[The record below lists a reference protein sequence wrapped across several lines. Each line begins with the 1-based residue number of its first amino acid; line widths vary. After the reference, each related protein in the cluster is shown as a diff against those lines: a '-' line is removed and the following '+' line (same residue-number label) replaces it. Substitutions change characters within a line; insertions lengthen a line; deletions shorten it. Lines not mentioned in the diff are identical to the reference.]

1 MLVGERMT
9 RHPITIGPDTSVAD
23 ALKWMHE
30 EDVRRFPVVDKKTG
44 KLIGIVTEKDL
55 LYASPSPATS
65 LSVHELNY
73 LLAKLTVEKV
83 MSADLATVAE
93 DTLIEEA
100 ALLMIDRKVGALPV
114 MRGEQLVG
122 IITETDIFK
131 TFIEL
136 FAAREEGVRLTLLVP
151 ERKGQLV
158 AIAQA
163 IANAGGNIIAL
174 GTFQGEDMSNRLLTI
189 KVVEAQREVLVEQMQ
204 QLGVDV
210 IDVRECLLALAC

>member
-9 RHPITIGPDTSVAD
+9 RHPITIGPDRSVAD
-23 ALKWMHE
+23 ALKLMRQE
-30 EDVRRFPVVDKKTG
+30 NVRRFPVVDEKTG
-44 KLIGIVTEKDL
+44 ELIGIVTEKDL

-73 LLAKLTVEKV
+73 LLARLTVERV
-83 MSADLATVAE
+83 MSADLVTVTD

-122 IITETDIFK
+122 IITETDVFK
-131 TFIEL
+131 TFTEL

-163 IANAGGNIIAL
+163 ITDAGGNIIAL

-189 KVVEAQREVLVEQMQ
+189 KVVEAQRQVLVEQMQ
-204 QLGVDV
+204 QLGIDV
-210 IDVRECLLALAC
+210 IDVRECLLAVAC